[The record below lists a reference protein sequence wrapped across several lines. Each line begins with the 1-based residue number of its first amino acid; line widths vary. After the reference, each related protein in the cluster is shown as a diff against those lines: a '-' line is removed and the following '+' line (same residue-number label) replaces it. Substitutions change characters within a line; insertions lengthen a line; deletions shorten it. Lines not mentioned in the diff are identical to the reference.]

1 MGSQICYPIGLFF
14 NLLHL
19 TINRA
24 FGCVLYEM
32 IEKKQLFEGR
42 KSKIVS
48 DLLNFHEFKL
58 ELNEKLSPMF
68 QNAIKK

>member
-1 MGSQICYPIGLFF
+1 
-14 NLLHL
+14 
-19 TINRA
+19 
-24 FGCVLYEM
+24 M